1 MQQIFNFLRNSKY
14 LFLFLLLQL
23 VALFL
28 IGQKNYYHK
37 NKFIHNTSSF
47 FSFFAEKSNN
57 LDKYM
62 KLDEINEQLL
72 QENSQLKKKLQ
83 AYKRVKLTTAVKPD
97 FNFIPAEVIINNYLQ
112 QHNYITINSG
122 LNDGVSQGMAV
133 VSDKGIIGVVAAVSS
148 DYAQVLT
155 VLHRDFKV
163 NAALKKNLHF
173 GVLQWDGV
181 HYNKVQLL
189 DIPRLADVKKGDTI
203 VTGGST
209 VVFPKGIDIGVVDK
223 IAIKPGDNYYNI
235 SVSLFQ
241 DMSNL
246 NYVYV
251 VVNPDKEAIEKLLKN

>member
-1 MQQIFNFLRNSKY
+1 
-14 LFLFLLLQL
+14 LQL

-28 IGQKNYYHK
+28 IGQKNHYHK

-47 FSFFAEKSNN
+47 FGFFAEKSNN
-57 LDKYM
+57 LNKYL

-72 QENSQLKKKLQ
+72 LENSQLKKKIQ
-83 AYKRVKLTTAVKPD
+83 AYKGLKLITTKPD

-173 GVLQWDGV
+173 GVLQWDGA

-189 DIPRLADVKKGDTI
+189 DVPRLVDVKKGDTI

-209 VVFPKGIDIGVVDK
+209 VVFPKGLDVGVVDE
-223 IAIKPGDNYYNI
+223 IIIKPGDNYYNI
-235 SVSLFQ
+235 SVILFQ

-251 VVNPDKEAIEKLLKN
+251 VANPDKDAIEKLLNN